1 MRMRM
6 RMIFNPLDFASK
18 AAYTA
23 AVDTYLVGTADI
35 YINRAQYALDRYCE
49 QDEFFLNVLGH
60 QRQNGYQDHV
70 PFPGF
75 TGWPTP

>member
-1 MRMRM
+1 
-6 RMIFNPLDFASK
+6 MIFNPSDFASA

-23 AVDTYLVGTADI
+23 AINTYLAGTADI

-49 QDEFFLNVLGH
+49 QDEFLLNVLGH

-75 TGWPTP
+75 TGCPTT